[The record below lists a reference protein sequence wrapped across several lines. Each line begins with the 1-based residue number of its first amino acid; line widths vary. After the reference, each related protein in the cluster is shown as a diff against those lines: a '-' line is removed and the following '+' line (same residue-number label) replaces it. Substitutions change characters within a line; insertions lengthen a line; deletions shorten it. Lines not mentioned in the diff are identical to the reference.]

1 MHNVY
6 TEMKSKITGDQ
17 IFPPE
22 EIPYIANLREWANS
36 KVQEYEES
44 NKPIMPT
51 VITYKVPGSNNNVYT
66 LTVSKDSKSCSC
78 PGFTYR
84 RNCKHL
90 SILETSDG
98 LREGVI

>member
-6 TEMKSKITGDQ
+6 REMKSKISGDKNSS
-17 IFPPE
+17 PE
-22 EIPYIANLREWANS
+22 EIPYIANLREWANQR
-36 KVQEYEES
+36 VRYYEK
-44 NKPIMPT
+44 NRPTMPT

-66 LTVSKDSKSCSC
+66 LTVSKDSKTCSC

>member
-1 MHNVY
+1 MHNIY
-6 TEMKSKITGDQ
+6 TKTQSKISGDKKSS
-17 IFPPE
+17 PE
-22 EIPYIANLREWANS
+22 EIPYIANLQEWANS
-36 KVQEYEES
+36 KVREYES
-44 NKPIMPT
+44 QRTKMPT
-51 VITYKVPGSNNNVYT
+51 VITYKVPGSTGNVYT

-98 LREGVI
+98 LKGVI

>member
-1 MHNVY
+1 MGGHLSCYDRLDDHGNYDV
-6 TEMKSKITGDQ
+6 MRKSVEQ
-17 IFPPE
+17 
-22 EIPYIANLREWANS
+22 LREWANS
-36 KVQEYEES
+36 KVQEYEK
-44 NKPIMPT
+44 NRPTMPT

-66 LTVSKDSKSCSC
+66 LTISDNNKSCSC

-98 LREGVI
+98 LKGVI

>member
-1 MHNVY
+1 MGGHLNRY
-6 TEMKSKITGDQ
+6 DRLTSHGNYEPMKSVEQ
-17 IFPPE
+17 
-22 EIPYIANLREWANS
+22 LREWANS
-36 KVQEYEES
+36 KVQEYES
-44 NKPIMPT
+44 NRIKMPT

-98 LREGVI
+98 LKGVI

>member
-1 MHNVY
+1 MGGHLNRYDRLASHGNYDV
-6 TEMKSKITGDQ
+6 MKSVEQ
-17 IFPPE
+17 
-22 EIPYIANLREWANS
+22 LREWANS
-36 KVQEYEES
+36 KVQEYES
-44 NKPIMPT
+44 NRTKMPT

-98 LREGVI
+98 LKGVI

>member
-1 MHNVY
+1 MGGSLSYYDRLDGHGNYEPMMTV
-6 TEMKSKITGDQ
+6 EQ
-17 IFPPE
+17 
-22 EIPYIANLREWANS
+22 LREWANS
-36 KVQEYEES
+36 KVLEYEK
-44 NKPIMPT
+44 NRPTMPT

-66 LTVSKDSKSCSC
+66 LTVANNIPSCSC

-98 LREGVI
+98 PKGVI

>member
-1 MHNVY
+1 MGGSLSYYDRLDGHGNYEPMMTV
-6 TEMKSKITGDQ
+6 
-17 IFPPE
+17 E
-22 EIPYIANLREWANS
+22 ELREWANRR
-36 KVQEYEES
+36 VQDYLEEES
-44 NKPIMPT
+44 HIPT
-51 VITYKVPGSNNNVYT
+51 IITYKVPGSNNNVYT

-90 SILETSDG
+90 SILETPDG

>member
-1 MHNVY
+1 MHNIY
-6 TEMKSKITGDQ
+6 TKTQSKISGDKKSS
-17 IFPPE
+17 PE
-22 EIPYIANLREWANS
+22 EISYISNLREWANK
-36 KVQEYEES
+36 KVREYES
-44 NKPIMPT
+44 QRTKMPT
-51 VITYKVPGSNNNVYT
+51 VITYKVPGSTGNVYT

-98 LREGVI
+98 LKGVI